1 VIYKHDFLVKY
12 LATSALD
19 TASERVV
26 QEALDKASQGRTTIT
41 IAHRLSTIQNS
52 DSIAVVKDG
61 RVVEVGN
68 HQSLL
73 NQKGLYYRLVQK
85 QS

>member
-1 VIYKHDFLVKY
+1 
-12 LATSALD
+12 
-19 TASERVV
+19 V

-61 RVVEVGN
+61 RVVEIGN
-68 HQSLL
+68 HKSLL